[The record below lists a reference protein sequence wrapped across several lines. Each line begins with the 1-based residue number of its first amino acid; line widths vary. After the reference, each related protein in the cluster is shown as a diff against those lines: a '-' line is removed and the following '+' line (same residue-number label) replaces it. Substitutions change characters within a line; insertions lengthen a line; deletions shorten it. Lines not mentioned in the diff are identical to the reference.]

1 MSILPCATSRVV
13 FRLLS
18 NCIQETFPQTS
29 YVTTTQAQ
37 VPGAIDRFVDAIT
50 ATLCG
55 FPNYGGGTDANDF
68 GYPRFYIAWD
78 SMGQDIVQPN
88 LTNGWFNSWY
98 TIRGLGG
105 TTANSQYAWTILYGH
120 IKACNAVLP

>member
-1 MSILPCATSRVV
+1 MKNILK
-13 FRLLS
+13 LS
-18 NCIQETFPQTS
+18 LVSLASLTLAAGCIQETFPQTS

-68 GYPRFYIAWD
+68 GYRTPKPRVTSRPIMSPTWKR
-78 SMGQDIVQPN
+78 MPP
-88 LTNGWFNSWY
+88 SW
-98 TIRGLGG
+98 RC
-105 TTANSQYAWTILYGH
+105 WTS
-120 IKACNAVLP
+120 

>member
-1 MSILPCATSRVV
+1 MKNILK
-13 FRLLS
+13 LS
-18 NCIQETFPQTS
+18 LVSFASLTLAAGCIQETFPQTS

-105 TTANSQYAWTILYGH
+105 TTANT
-120 IKACNAVLP
+120 P